1 MTALEKQILVAG
13 IGNAFLQDDG
23 FGGEVVRRL
32 RLREMPS
39 GVTLGDFGTGG
50 LDLAYEVMRGYDA
63 LVLVDVS
70 RQGGEP
76 GTLYVME
83 AREEDIAAGIEDGAM
98 VDPHGMD
105 PETVLRF
112 VRAVGGWPGK
122 VMVIACEP
130 ANVEEPGMGLT
141 PEVAA
146 TVDRAV
152 GLVADTVIELQSD
165 AAYAS

>member
-1 MTALEKQILVAG
+1 MRTPTKQILVAG

-32 RLREMPS
+32 RARTLPE

-83 AREEDIAAGIEDGAM
+83 AREEDVAGGIEDGAM

-105 PETVLRF
+105 PATVLRF

-122 VMVIACEP
+122 VLVIACEP
-130 ANVEEPGMGLT
+130 ASVEEVGMGLT

-152 GLVADTVIELQSD
+152 GLVADTVGELQSD
-165 AAYAS
+165 AAYAG